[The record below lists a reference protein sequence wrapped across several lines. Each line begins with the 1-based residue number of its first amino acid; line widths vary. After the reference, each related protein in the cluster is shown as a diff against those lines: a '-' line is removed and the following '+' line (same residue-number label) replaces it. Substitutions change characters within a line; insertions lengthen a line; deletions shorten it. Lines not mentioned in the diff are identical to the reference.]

1 MNLIDNQ
8 SFNIMTTKENSKTN
22 KQAKDKSNGK
32 GPKYYLDIENELI
45 PWDEDTIT
53 TEEIIELGEWD
64 PSKGVILINK
74 KTNEERT
81 LDPSEEIEIKPG
93 MGFSKKVSF
102 KRG

>member
-1 MNLIDNQ
+1 
-8 SFNIMTTKENSKTN
+8 MTTREKSKAN
-22 KQAKDKSNGK
+22 NQAKGESKGK

-81 LDPSEEIEIKPG
+81 LDPGEEIEIKPG